1 MRSVFYSRCY
11 TKIIYYYGFIVVIYD
26 VINGVASCRIT
37 SAQSGSLFAS
47 QITLKVTE
55 LQSLSYGE
63 AFDAMS
69 DVVVARLMTL
79 LCIIIPRGTL
89 NAESFVIVLPWWRMV
104 RFWNV
109 FVKIFFFFCVSI
121 SGMTDS
127 DCMFRFLTR
136 GWWVMKKKK
145 DR

>member
-69 DVVVARLMTL
+69 GVVVARLMTL

-89 NAESFVIVLPWWRMV
+89 NAESFVIVLPW
-104 RFWNV
+104 
-109 FVKIFFFFCVSI
+109 
-121 SGMTDS
+121 
-127 DCMFRFLTR
+127 
-136 GWWVMKKKK
+136 
-145 DR
+145 